1 MQRRTFIGSVLAGLA
16 ATSLPLAAIEAPAP
30 ALQVWNTATLTAS
43 LEKMFAC
50 QLGPAMALFET
61 NKDGDIIEVKKEE
74 KPHPQFPN
82 QMETVYEET
91 AGNKRY
97 IYSTYACA
105 IEGGTA
111 EEAEAR
117 LAKHFYDE
125 FSKLPAGALIWRVR
139 PQFKSYEAIKWG
151 EVWASKEY
159 VEDQIHVRLGRVIPP
174 NVELDLNDGKYKYVL
189 GKVQVHKMRMRL
201 VMPHLYASPAEDK
214 YPLPHLLKVEG
225 AMINRMV

>member
-1 MQRRTFIGSVLAGLA
+1 MKRRDFLGTMLAGVA
-16 ATSLPLAAIEAPAP
+16 ATSLPLAALEAPAP

-50 QLGPAMALFET
+50 QLGPAMAFFET
-61 NKDGDIIEVKKEE
+61 NKDGDIIEVKKEK

-82 QMETVYEET
+82 LMETVYEET

-105 IEGGTA
+105 IEGGSA

-125 FSKLPAGALIWRVR
+125 FSKLPVGALVWRLR
-139 PQFKSYEAIKWG
+139 PHFESYEATKWG
-151 EVWASKEY
+151 EVWADQAY
-159 VEDQIHVRLGRVIPP
+159 VEDRIHTNIGRVIPP
-174 NVELDLNDGKYKYVL
+174 NVELDINDYQYKYVL

-201 VMPHLYASPAEDK
+201 VMPHLYASQEEDEH
-214 YPLPHLLKVEG
+214 PLPHLLKAEG
-225 AMINRMV
+225 ATINRMV